1 MSENEIIMTA
11 EGLKKLEERLEHFK
25 NYRRLEVAER
35 IREAKEFGEIG
46 ENSEYEDAKTEQ
58 AFVEGEIGTL
68 ENMIRNARIVGS
80 EEITTDVVSIGSRVK
95 VKNVDTN
102 EESEFLI
109 IGSTESDPASG
120 KISNKSPV
128 GATLFGK
135 KKGSTVEVHVPA
147 GTIRYKIMKILK
159 SH

>member
-1 MSENEIIMTA
+1 M
-11 EGLKKLEERLEHFK
+11 KKLEERLEHFK

-109 IGSTESDPASG
+109 IGSTESDPANG

-147 GTIRYKIMKILK
+147 GTIRYKIIKILK